1 MHAKAIARPASLVAI
16 LLIGLCL
23 ALAAPATAS
32 AMQSRAASFSTNYKV
47 TGNPAQDMIAVA
59 KAQEERHQEDLG
71 YTEGWCADF
80 VSDCAK
86 TLKLGK
92 AIPFNG
98 MVSSLKDAVLAAG
111 GTRVKTPAPGDLVFF
126 GDAHVGIM
134 TDKVNC
140 ISGNMSSPS
149 RVRTCKVSWVV
160 PGSKI
165 VYVRPAYIATTYSIA
180 FSANGGKGKMGIQT
194 CNKGAVKALKANAFK
209 RAGCSFAG
217 WNTKPNGTGK
227 AFANKQRVKN
237 LTGVGKTLKLYAQ
250 WKAAPYTVVF
260 KANGG
265 KGKMAAQKIERGK
278 AKSLKANTF
287 KRKGYQFVGWNTKKN
302 GKGTSYKNTQTVKNL
317 AKAGKRVKLYAQWKK
332 AKKRV

>member
-1 MHAKAIARPASLVAI
+1 MHAKAIARPAYLVAI
-16 LLIGLCL
+16 LLVSLSL

-32 AMQSRAASFSTNYKV
+32 AMQSRSASFNTSFKV
-47 TGNPAQDMIAVA
+47 TGNSAQDMVAVA

-86 TLKLGK
+86 ALKLGK
-92 AIPFNG
+92 AIPFNS

-111 GTRVKTPAPGDLVFF
+111 GTQVKTPAAGDLVFF
-126 GDAHVGIM
+126 GDAHVGLM

-149 RVRTCKVSWVV
+149 RVRTCKVAWVV

-165 VYVRPAYIATTYSIA
+165 VYVRPAYVATTYSIA
-180 FSANGGKGKMGIQT
+180 F
-194 CNKGAVKALKANAFK
+194 V
-209 RAGCSFAG
+209 
-217 WNTKPNGTGK
+217 
-227 AFANKQRVKN
+227 
-237 LTGVGKTLKLYAQ
+237 
-250 WKAAPYTVVF
+250 
-260 KANGG
+260 ANGG

-287 KRKGYQFVGWNTKKN
+287 KREGYQFVGWNTKKN
-302 GKGTSYKNTQTVKNL
+302 GKGKSYKNAQAVKNL
-317 AKAGKRVKLYAQWKK
+317 AKAGKTVKLYAQWKK
-332 AKKRV
+332 VKKRA